1 MSTIGLVGLYESSS
15 VKRVPGKSS
24 CFHTC
29 MVTKEQGWH
38 YIALGICT
46 SINADTRMWNCSNA
60 TFQPGCG
67 RVFYDL
73 FL

>member
-1 MSTIGLVGLYESSS
+1 MSIIGLFGLYESSS
-15 VKRVPGKSS
+15 VRSFPAKSS

-46 SINADTRMWNCSNA
+46 SINADTRMWNCCNA

-67 RVFYDL
+67 GVF